1 MHRWPNFFIAGAPK
15 AGTSSLC
22 AYLQAV
28 PGIYMSKIKEPNY
41 FSRVIVPDA
50 HPVRPVRD
58 EREYLQLF
66 AEAGDARIVGEA
78 SPTYLADPEAP
89 RLIRNAVPHAKVLV
103 SLRDPVERAYSH
115 YLMMLNNGT
124 ARGTFLDEIKRGL
137 ALGGNRSLA
146 LLRADVGLYSAQ
158 VERFRSGFQDSQFK
172 ILVFEEFSVDVAGSL
187 QQVLEFLGVEPPS
200 NALAGPTYREYS
212 VVRGPLVRYLFGN
225 RTIARASELL
235 ISPSM
240 RKAIRDRFLV
250 KKAAKPPM
258 PQDAREFLVQYYADD
273 VQSLARLL
281 GRNLPWRNFQIASN
295 DLLGDFRAS

>member
-28 PGIYMSKIKEPNY
+28 PGIFMSKLKEPNY
-41 FSRVIVPDA
+41 FSRVIVPDD

-66 AEAGDARIVGEA
+66 AEAGDAHIVGEA

-103 SLRDPVERAYSH
+103 SLRDPIERAYSH

-124 ARGTFLDEIKRGL
+124 ARGTFLEEIKRGL

-146 LLRADVGLYSAQ
+146 LLRADVGLYFRQ
-158 VERFRSGFQDSQFK
+158 VERFRSGFPDSQFK
-172 ILVFEEFSVDVAGSL
+172 VLVFEEFSADVAGSL
-187 QQVLEFLGVEPPS
+187 RHVLEFLGVEPPPIEF
-200 NALAGPTYREYS
+200 AAEAYREYS
-212 VVRGPLVRYLFGN
+212 VVRGPFVRYLFGN

-235 ISPSM
+235 ISPGV

-250 KKAAKPPM
+250 KKSGKPPL
-258 PQDAREFLVQYYADD
+258 PQDARDFLVQYYADD

-281 GRNLPWRNFQIASN
+281 GRDLPWRNFPVASQ
-295 DLLGDFRAS
+295 R

>member
-1 MHRWPNFFIAGAPK
+1 MDTWPNFFIAGAPK

-28 PGIYMSKIKEPNY
+28 PGIYMSKLKEPNY
-41 FSRVIVPDA
+41 FSRVVVPDD

-58 EREYLQLF
+58 QRQYLQLF
-66 AEAGDARIVGEA
+66 AEAGDARVVGEA

-89 RLIRNAVPHAKVLV
+89 RLIRNAVPQAKVLV

-124 ARGTFLDEIKRGL
+124 AKGSFLDEIKRGL

-146 LLRADVGLYSAQ
+146 LLRADVGLYFQQ
-158 VERFRSGFQDSQFK
+158 VERFGNEFPESQFK
-172 ILVFEEFSVDVAGSL
+172 VLVFEEFSADVAGSL
-187 QQVLEFLGVEPPS
+187 RQVLEFLGVQPPS
-200 NALAGPTYREYS
+200 SEFAAPAYREYS
-212 VVRGPLVRYLFGN
+212 VARGPLVRYLFGN

-235 ISPSM
+235 ISPSV

-250 KKAAKPPM
+250 KKAGKPPM
-258 PQDAREFLVQYYADD
+258 PQDARDFLVQYYADD
-273 VQSLARLL
+273 VQSLSRLL
-281 GRNLPWRNFQIASN
+281 ARHLPWRNFPIAAQ
-295 DLLGDFRAS
+295 R

>member
-1 MHRWPNFFIAGAPK
+1 MDRWPNFFIAGAPK

-28 PGIYMSKIKEPNY
+28 PGIYLSKLKEPNF
-41 FSRVIVPDA
+41 FSRVVVPDD
-50 HPVRPVRD
+50 HPVRPIRD
-58 EREYLQLF
+58 ERQYLQLF

-103 SLRDPVERAYSH
+103 SLRDPIERAYSH

-124 ARGTFLDEIKRGL
+124 AKGTFLDEIKRGL
-137 ALGGNRSLA
+137 ALGENRSLA
-146 LLRADVGLYSAQ
+146 LLRADVGLYHPQ
-158 VERFRSGFQDSQFK
+158 VERFRSGFPDSQFK
-172 ILVFEEFSVDVAGSL
+172 VLLFEEFSADVAGSL
-187 QQVLEFLGVEPPS
+187 RQILEFLGVEPPS
-200 NALAGPTYREYS
+200 SEFATPAYREYS

-235 ISPSM
+235 ISPGV

-250 KKAAKPPM
+250 KKSAKPPM
-258 PQDAREFLVQYYADD
+258 PPDAREFLVQYYKDD

-281 GRNLPWRNFQIASN
+281 GRDLPWRNFLVAPQ
-295 DLLGDFRAS
+295 R

>member
-1 MHRWPNFFIAGAPK
+1 MMFRWPNFFIAGAPK

-28 PGIYMSKIKEPNY
+28 PGIYMSKLKEPNY
-41 FSRVIVPDA
+41 FSRVIVPDD
-50 HPVRPVRD
+50 HPVRPVRN
-58 EREYLQLF
+58 ESQYLQLF
-66 AEAGDARIVGEA
+66 AEAGEARIVGEA

-103 SLRDPVERAYSH
+103 SLRDPIERAYSH

-137 ALGGNRSLA
+137 ALGENRSLA
-146 LLRADVGLYSAQ
+146 LLRADVGLYYPQ
-158 VERFRSGFQDSQFK
+158 VERFRSGFPDSQFK
-172 ILVFEEFSVDVAGSL
+172 VLLFEEFSADVAGSL

-200 NALAGPTYREYS
+200 SEFATPAYREYS
-212 VVRGPLVRYLFGN
+212 AVRGPLVRYLFGN

-235 ISPSM
+235 ISPGV

-250 KKAAKPPM
+250 KKTAKPPM
-258 PQDAREFLVQYYADD
+258 PPDAREFLVQYYMDD

-281 GRNLPWRNFQIASN
+281 GRDLPWRNFLVAPQ
-295 DLLGDFRAS
+295 R

>member
-158 VERFRSGFQDSQFK
+158 IERFRSGFQDSQFK
-172 ILVFEEFSVDVAGSL
+172 ILVFEEFSADVAGSL

-200 NALAGPTYREYS
+200 GDLAGPTYREYS

-235 ISPSM
+235 ISPSV
-240 RKAIRDRFLV
+240 RKTIRDHFLV

-273 VQSLARLL
+273 VQSLVRLL
-281 GRNLPWRNFQIASN
+281 GRNLPWRNFQVASQ
-295 DLLGDFRAS
+295 R